1 MTNRQSRRDQNR
13 QARRQ
18 KSRPQRS
25 SSSSDGGGFR
35 FDFKKY
41 GFWIGVTVLAVVLLV
56 IVLVMA
62 NTRDEGPT
70 LDKEGVLYVEELHDA
85 LIHSPSE
92 LVNGMEIGSP
102 DSPLTLEVYA
112 DFQCPHCLRHA
123 AIIEPALIENYVKN
137 KKLKI
142 VFRHFPVLGRESV
155 LAASAA
161 TCAAEQDSFWIY
173 ANRLF
178 KERARAGT
186 IPPNRGIFSEE
197 GLIDIA
203 TELDLD
209 VDQFKRCQASP
220 ETLSVVSRHES
231 QARQYGLTGT
241 PSFVLSIGEKQIIVS
256 PSTLEEWE
264 VFLDEQLKIID

>member
-25 SSSSDGGGFR
+25 SSSSDGGGFQ

-41 GFWIGVTVLAVVLLV
+41 GFWIGAVVLAVVLLAIV
-56 IVLVMA
+56 IVMA
-62 NTRDEGPT
+62 NTRDEEPA
-70 LDKEGVLYVEELHDA
+70 LDEEGALYVGELHEA
-85 LIHSPSE
+85 LIHTPTE
-92 LVNGMEIGSP
+92 LVNGMEIGSI
-102 DSPLTLEVYA
+102 DSPITLEVYV
-112 DFQCPHCLRHA
+112 DFQCPHCLRYA
-123 AIIEPALIENYVKN
+123 AIIEPVLVEKYVKT

-186 IPPNRGIFSEE
+186 IPANRGIFSEE

-209 VDQFKRCQASP
+209 VDQFKWCQASP

-256 PSTLEEWE
+256 PSTLEEWK
-264 VFLDEQLKIID
+264 FLLDEQLKIID